1 MNRATT
7 NDPRGAAKR
16 SLALTTA
23 AGSAASLT
31 LAAALAVVTGCG
43 GAPPP
48 KAAETTSAP
57 EASSGEAASGPSI
70 ESEIGGLNEA
80 QVKAAFGRA
89 SSNLSACFNK
99 GAERLPYL
107 AGEVRFVLRIKKDGA
122 PRFAFVK
129 DSTLG
134 DRGTE
139 ECMLGALKSLTWP
152 KPQGGEGIA
161 ENSFAFEPSADERP
175 PVALTPEQ
183 LGKEFKKARSTLA
196 KCRAT
201 AGAIKA
207 TMYIDTDGKPLAIGA
222 SSADERA
229 DAAIGCVIST
239 LQAVK
244 FASPGSY
251 AGKVTLTLD

>member
-1 MNRATT
+1 MNHATT
-7 NDPRGAAKR
+7 NKEARSAATPR
-16 SLALTTA
+16 SLILATA
-23 AGSAASLT
+23 I
-31 LAAALAVVTGCG
+31 AVMTGCG

-48 KAAETTSAP
+48 KAP
-57 EASSGEAASGPSI
+57 EATNEREGSSGESSSGPSV

-80 QVKAAFGRA
+80 QVKATFGRA
-89 SSNLSACFNK
+89 SNSLSACFNK

-107 AGEVRFVLRIKKDGA
+107 SGEVHFVLRIKKDGA

-129 DSTLG
+129 DSSLG
-134 DRGTE
+134 DRVTE
-139 ECMLGALKSLTWP
+139 ECMLRALKSLTWP

-161 ENSFAFEPSADERP
+161 ENSFTFEPGADERP

-183 LGKEFKKARSTLA
+183 LGKELKKTQGVLA
-196 KCRAT
+196 KCHAEP
-201 AGAIKA
+201 GSIKA
-207 TMYIDTDGKPLAIGA
+207 TMYIDTDGKPVAIGA

-229 DAAIGCVIST
+229 DAAVGCVIST
-239 LQAVK
+239 LQEVK